1 MLFNSLSFAVFLP
14 VVFFLYYIL
23 PARFRIYILL
33 VSSYYFY
40 MSWNAKYVFLIFF
53 STFVTFF
60 AALAMEKA
68 QSNVKRKICFISALT
83 VDFALLFFFKY
94 FDFSSEIFSLIGA
107 FAGLKLH
114 PVTLSLLL
122 PVGISFY
129 TFQTVSYL
137 TDVYKK
143 ESKAEKNP
151 VYFATFISF
160 FPQLVA
166 GPIERTGNLLPQMRS
181 LNGFDARKAEYGLK
195 MIAWGLFKKMIIADS
210 IAPGV
215 DAAYG
220 SAGTCHGATLFL
232 ATMLFSIQ
240 IYCDFSGYSDIA
252 IGSAKLFGVDLM
264 QNFRMPYF
272 ASSFREF
279 WARWHISLST
289 WFRDYLYIPLGGNRK
304 GKLRQYLN
312 LFLTFI
318 ASGLW
323 HGANLTF
330 VVWGSVHGFL
340 LILENIMGNTIE
352 YMKSKWGIVF
362 RLVRIIP
369 VFFIVSLVWIF
380 FRSVSLK
387 ESFLIFSK
395 ILSSFFSPGI
405 FCRKI
410 ISAYAE
416 MGFPTSEWVKIL
428 IAILILFVYDLSS
441 ELAGDVFRNMRS
453 LNRAVRWA
461 FYIFIGLLLIFFQ
474 PLKSGA
480 GFIYFQF

>member
-1 MLFNSLSFAVFLP
+1 
-14 VVFFLYYIL
+14 
-23 PARFRIYILL
+23 
-33 VSSYYFY
+33 
-40 MSWNAKYVFLIFF
+40 
-53 STFVTFF
+53 
-60 AALAMEKA
+60 
-68 QSNVKRKICFISALT
+68 
-83 VDFALLFFFKY
+83 
-94 FDFSSEIFSLIGA
+94 
-107 FAGLKLH
+107 
-114 PVTLSLLL
+114 
-122 PVGISFY
+122 
-129 TFQTVSYL
+129 
-137 TDVYKK
+137 
-143 ESKAEKNP
+143 
-151 VYFATFISF
+151 
-160 FPQLVA
+160 
-166 GPIERTGNLLPQMRS
+166 
-181 LNGFDARKAEYGLK
+181 
-195 MIAWGLFKKMIIADS
+195 
-210 IAPGV
+210 
-215 DAAYG
+215 
-220 SAGTCHGATLFL
+220 
-232 ATMLFSIQ
+232 
-240 IYCDFSGYSDIA
+240 
-252 IGSAKLFGVDLM
+252 M

-441 ELAGDVFRNMRS
+441 ELSGDVFRNMRS
-453 LNRAVRWA
+453 LNREVRWG

-474 PLKSGA
+474 PLKSGT